1 LVSSELPCIFGAFLT
16 ETAFQ
21 IAFNLAGLSPTIS
34 VFPGLSRPGSDRWRH
49 PFSSRRVG
57 RQKKRLSFPRRFL
70 EDFACWW
77 CGLAPATL
85 AAIAASAAPTAAIAS
100 TSATAIAAATITA
113 AAIATTAAPAWRTR
127 FPRTRFV
134 HGQGP
139 AFNRFAI
146 KLRDGFLRVGLI
158 AHCDKGEAA
167 RFAGKLVLH
176 ESDFADRADLSEEV
190 LEVCFG
196 GIEGKISYV

>member
-1 LVSSELPCIFGAFLT
+1 LI
-16 ETAFQ
+16 ETAFT
-21 IAFNLAGLSPTIS
+21 FPKSPSIWQGFPTTTS
-34 VFPGLSRPGSDRWRH
+34 GFPGLSRPGSDRWRH
-49 PFSSRRVG
+49 AFSMRRVD
-57 RQKKRLSFPRRFL
+57 RQNKRLSFPRRFL

-77 CGLAPATL
+77 CGLASATL

-100 TSATAIAAATITA
+100 TSTTAVAAAAITA
-113 AAIATTAAPAWRTR
+113 AAPAITTTAAAAWRTR

-134 HGQGP
+134 HRQGP
-139 AFNRFAI
+139 AFDRFAI

-167 RFAGKLVLH
+167 RFAGKFVLH
-176 ESDFADRADLSEEV
+176 ESDFADRADLSEKV
-190 LEVCFG
+190 LEVRFG